1 MTDGSQ
7 GAPKGRSARTAGSG
21 RDESRVRVEYEALRA
36 LVRNRHMTVEQGLL
50 LLEIPEDDRRF
61 LLKLF

>member
-1 MTDGSQ
+1 MTDGSE
-7 GAPKGRSARTAGSG
+7 GTSKRRNG
-21 RDESRVRVEYEALRA
+21 RDLHNEGRVKVEYEALRA

-50 LLEIPEDDRRF
+50 LLEIPEDDRRI